1 MVIFIDDRDVPLIKN
16 TFSMSFSFDIVKLFH
31 LQRNSV
37 FGRNFPKGFKFL
49 LIFIRK
55 VNLFALRNL

>member
-37 FGRNFPKGFKFL
+37 FGEIFLKDLFL